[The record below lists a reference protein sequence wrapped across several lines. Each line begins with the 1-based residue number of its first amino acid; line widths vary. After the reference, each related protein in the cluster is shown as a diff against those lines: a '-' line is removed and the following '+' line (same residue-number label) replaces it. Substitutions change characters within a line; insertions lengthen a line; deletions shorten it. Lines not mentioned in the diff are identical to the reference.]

1 MFHALCS
8 YCTLNLPCKV
18 VNTFCLVH
26 LIFEY
31 IGRPSPMAGLSMLP
45 TLASEGEIVIEDR
58 LTYRFWPIQRG
69 DIVTLKSP
77 LDPNRIVCKRVF
89 GLPGD
94 TICVDPTGSMAPSTE
109 HVVIPRG
116 HIWICGDNAAF
127 SRDSREYGPIP
138 MALVEGKLAYRVS
151 ATHCPSPRNN
161 VSHSGMATKTLYQ
174 ILKPHDVPELEI
186 TQVHC
191 VKLTEYPP

>member
-1 MFHALCS
+1 MSQREHMSFWRT
-8 YCTLNLPCKV
+8 TLRYARSKSFVIGSFKV

-69 DIVTLKSP
+69 DIITLKSP

-94 TICVDPTGSMAPSTE
+94 TICVDPTGSMALSTE

-116 HIWICGDNAAF
+116 HLWICGDNASF

-138 MALVEGKLAYRVS
+138 MALVEGKLAYRVW
-151 ATHCPSPRNN
+151 PPKRF
-161 VSHSGMATKTLYQ
+161 TKFSNPTTFLN
-174 ILKPHDVPELEI
+174 
-186 TQVHC
+186 
-191 VKLTEYPP
+191 